1 MSYMSAKNTNYVFC
15 IVIQKNGNNDRSNR
29 KKYRSAL
36 QKDHSVKTKKKVGRD
51 RRDSSQ
57 EEGGRLGFLW
67 VENCGK
73 DAEAKGFNQDG
84 NDLSK
89 GSAWGIDNGFD
100 DHAACGKRRTPKQAD
115 GTGCQFLLI
124 VALVDAGAQCPLA
137 KRAALCAGSPA
148 FLKRAWARGMS

>member
-1 MSYMSAKNTNYVFC
+1 M
-15 IVIQKNGNNDRSNR
+15 
-29 KKYRSAL
+29 
-36 QKDHSVKTKKKVGRD
+36 
-51 RRDSSQ
+51 
-57 EEGGRLGFLW
+57 W

-73 DAEAKGFNQDG
+73 DAEAKGSNQDG

-89 GSAWGIDNGFD
+89 VSALGIDNGFD
-100 DHAACGKRRTPKQAD
+100 DHAVVGKRRTRMQAD
-115 GTGCQFLLI
+115 GTVCQFLLL

>member
-1 MSYMSAKNTNYVFC
+1 MFSVLSYKKTEIMTVRTGKNTVRLPPKT
-15 IVIQKNGNNDRSNR
+15 IRSKQKRKSAVIGEIP
-29 KKYRSAL
+29 
-36 QKDHSVKTKKKVGRD
+36 VKKKGR
-51 RRDSSQ
+51 
-57 EEGGRLGFLW
+57 GLGFLW

-73 DAEAKGFNQDG
+73 DAEAKGSNQDG

-124 VALVDAGAQCPLA
+124 VALVDPGAQCPLA